1 MNQPAID
8 IRAQRDAYYRRIA
21 AKHLTP
27 LWESMSALVPEHP
40 QSPCVPMIWRY
51 DEVRPWLLESGQLI
65 SAQEAV
71 RRVLI
76 LENPG
81 LPGASPRSRATGPGI
96 EPSPGAACTS
106 RMSGTSSGTT
116 RPCVGDDATRALRMI
131 GCRRVGL
138 RAAASA
144 LGVQSAGGRHCA
156 AARPSVQ

>member
-1 MNQPAID
+1 MSQPAID
-8 IRAQRDAYYRRIA
+8 IRVRRDAYYRRIA

-51 DEVRPWLLESGQLI
+51 DELRPWLLESGQLI

-81 LPGASPRSRATGPGI
+81 LPGSSAITQSLYAGLQLILPGEI
-96 EPSPGAACTS
+96 APSH
-106 RMSGTSSGTT
+106 
-116 RPCVGDDATRALRMI
+116 
-131 GCRRVGL
+131 
-138 RAAASA
+138 
-144 LGVQSAGGRHCA
+144 RHT
-156 AARPSVQ
+156 